1 MTDICKNVVESEMGT
16 SAADTTSAAGTSA
29 AGTTSAADTTSAAG
43 TTSANVIAAVNTT
56 EINEWEE
63 LNAKTE
69 LLRGIY
75 ANGFERPSPIQ
86 KQAILPIFNKRDV
99 IAQAQSG
106 TGKTACFSIGALQ
119 LIDTTRNVTQAMIL
133 SPTRELSIQTKS
145 VLDALGR
152 LFPSLCTQ
160 LLIGG
165 TSTDENIQLLRDKIP
180 HVVIGCP
187 GRIHDMLKR
196 KRLGT
201 KDFKLFILDEADELL
216 SSGFKDQVYNIF
228 QFMPSNVQV
237 ALFSATMPPELNT
250 LTDKFMR
257 NPVKILVKNEQ
268 LTLEGIKQF
277 YVALDNDDSK
287 YETLKDIYGSLTLS
301 QSIIY
306 CNSVKRVNDL
316 YVAMNSDNYPVCQIH
331 SGMEKDE
338 RLRNYEDFRSGKHRV
353 LISSNVT
360 ARGID
365 VQQVSTVINF
375 DVPNCVHTYL
385 HRIGRSGRW
394 GRKGVGI
401 NFVTQRDMRQLK
413 MIEQH
418 YHTTIAELTENWAA
432 SM

>member
-1 MTDICKNVVESEMGT
+1 MTTD
-16 SAADTTSAAGTSA
+16 
-29 AGTTSAADTTSAAG
+29 
-43 TTSANVIAAVNTT
+43 NTER
-56 EINEWEE
+56 EINEWED

-75 ANGFERPSPIQ
+75 ANGFEKPSPIQ
-86 KQAILPIFNKRDV
+86 RKAILPLFSKRDV

-106 TGKTACFSIGALQ
+106 TGKTACFSISALE
-119 LIDTTRNVTQAMIL
+119 LIDTSKKVPQAMIL
-133 SPTRELSIQTKS
+133 SPTRELSIQTKKVIDS
-145 VLDALGR
+145 IGS
-152 LFPSLCTQ
+152 LFPDLCTQ

-165 TSTDENIQLLRDKIP
+165 TSTDDNIQLLRDKTP
-180 HVVIGCP
+180 QVVIGCP

-196 KRLGT
+196 KRLAAT
-201 KDFKLFILDEADELL
+201 HFRLLIIDEADELL

-228 QFMPSNVQV
+228 QYMPTTIQV
-237 ALFSATMPPELNT
+237 ALFSATMPTELNT

-268 LTLEGIKQF
+268 LTLEGIRQF
-277 YVALDNDDSK
+277 YVALDNDEVK
-287 YETLKDIYGSLTLS
+287 YDTLKDIYSSLTVS

-331 SGMEKDE
+331 SGMEKEE
-338 RLRNYEDFRSGKHRV
+338 RLRNYEEFKNGKHRV

-375 DVPNCVHTYL
+375 DLPNCVHTYL

-401 NFVTQRDMRQLK
+401 NFVTSRDMRQLK
-413 MIEQH
+413 TIEQH
-418 YHTTIAELTENWAA
+418 YQTTINELTENWA
-432 SM
+432 SS

>member
-1 MTDICKNVVESEMGT
+1 MSTENFISSNISGTNISET
-16 SAADTTSAAGTSA
+16 NISETNISET
-29 AGTTSAADTTSAAG
+29 
-43 TTSANVIAAVNTT
+43 NLNK

-75 ANGFERPSPIQ
+75 ANGYEKPSPIQ
-86 KQAILPIFNKRDV
+86 RRAILPIFAKRDV

-106 TGKTACFSIGALQ
+106 TGKTACFSIGALE
-119 LIDTTRNVTQAMIL
+119 LIDSTKNVPQAMIL
-133 SPTRELSIQTKS
+133 SPTRELSIQTKT
-145 VLDALGR
+145 VLDLLGS
-152 LFPSLCTQ
+152 LFPNLCTQ

-165 TSTDENIQLLRDKIP
+165 TSTDENIQMLRDKTPQI
-180 HVVIGCP
+180 VIGCP

-196 KRLGT
+196 KRLPS

-228 QFMPSNVQV
+228 QFMPSNIQV
-237 ALFSATMPPELNT
+237 ALFSATMPAELSA

-268 LTLEGIKQF
+268 LTLEGIKQY
-277 YVALDNDDSK
+277 YVALDNDESK
-287 YETLKDIYGSLTLS
+287 YETLKDIYSSLTVS

-316 YVAMNSDNYPVCQIH
+316 YAAMNSDNYPVCQIH

-338 RLRNYEDFRSGKHRV
+338 RLRNYEEFRSGKHRV

-375 DVPNCVHTYL
+375 DLPNCVHTYL

-413 MIEQH
+413 IIEQH
-418 YHTTIAELTENWAA
+418 YHTTILELTENWAS

>member
-1 MTDICKNVVESEMGT
+1 MTELE
-16 SAADTTSAAGTSA
+16 
-29 AGTTSAADTTSAAG
+29 
-43 TTSANVIAAVNTT
+43 VNTNT
-56 EINEWEE
+56 NTNTNIREINEWEE
-63 LNAKTE
+63 LNAKTP

-86 KQAILPIFNKRDV
+86 KKAILPLFEKRDV

-106 TGKTACFSIGALQ
+106 TGKTACFSIGTLQ
-119 LIDTTRNVTQAMIL
+119 LIDIDKKAPQAMIL
-133 SPTRELSIQTKS
+133 SPTRELSIQTKK
-145 VLDALGR
+145 VLDSIGN
-152 LFPSLCTQ
+152 LFPELCTQ

-165 TSTDENIQLLRDKIP
+165 TSTDENIQMIRNNPP

-196 KRLGT
+196 KRLPVN
-201 KDFKLFILDEADELL
+201 DFRILILDEADELL

-228 QFMPSNVQV
+228 QYMPSTIQV
-237 ALFSATMPPELNT
+237 ALFSATMPVELSS

-257 NPVKILVKNEQ
+257 NPVKILVKAEQ
-268 LTLEGIKQF
+268 LTLEGIRQY
-277 YVALDNDDSK
+277 YVALDNDDVK
-287 YETLKDIYGSLTLS
+287 YETLKDIYSSLNVS

-316 YVAMNSDNYPVCQIH
+316 YVAMNADNYPVCQIH
-331 SGMEKDE
+331 SGMDKVE
-338 RLRNYEDFRSGKHRV
+338 RLQNYEDFKSGKHRV

-360 ARGID
+360 ARGLD

-401 NFVTQRDMRQLK
+401 NFVTQRDMRLLK
-413 MIEQH
+413 IIEQH
-418 YHTTIAELTENWAA
+418 YHTVISELTEDWT
-432 SM
+432 SK

>member
-1 MTDICKNVVESEMGT
+1 MTDADEMAT
-16 SAADTTSAAGTSA
+16 NEI
-29 AGTTSAADTTSAAG
+29 
-43 TTSANVIAAVNTT
+43 ANATASSR
-56 EINEWEE
+56 EITDWEE
-63 LNAKTE
+63 LNAKTP

-75 ANGFERPSPIQ
+75 GNGFERPSPIQ
-86 KQAILPIFNKRDV
+86 RKAILPIFNKRDI

-119 LIDTTRNVTQAMIL
+119 IIDVTKNAPQAMIL
-133 SPTRELSIQTKS
+133 SPTRELSIQTKKVIDS
-145 VLDALGR
+145 LGN
-152 LFPSLCTQ
+152 LFPELRTQ

-165 TSTDENIQLLRDKIP
+165 TSTDENIQLLREKP
-180 HVVIGCP
+180 PQVVIGCP

-196 KRLGT
+196 KRLAVN
-201 KDFKLFILDEADELL
+201 DFRLLILDEADELL

-228 QFMPSNVQV
+228 QFMPSSIQV
-237 ALFSATMPPELNT
+237 ALFSATMPPELNS

-268 LTLEGIKQF
+268 LTLEGIRQY
-277 YVALDNDDSK
+277 YVALDNDDMK
-287 YETLKDIYGSLTLS
+287 YETLKDIYSSLTLS

-306 CNSVKRVNDL
+306 CNSVKRVSDL
-316 YVAMNSDNYPVCQIH
+316 YVAMNSDNFPVCQIH

-338 RLRNYEDFRSGKHRV
+338 RLRNYEDFKSGKHRV

-360 ARGID
+360 ARGLD

-375 DVPNCVHTYL
+375 DIPNCVHTYL

-401 NFVTQRDMRQLK
+401 NFVTSRDMRQLK
-413 MIEQH
+413 IIEQH
-418 YHTTIAELTENWAA
+418 YHTKIDELTDNWAA
-432 SM
+432 N

>member
-1 MTDICKNVVESEMGT
+1 MTE
-16 SAADTTSAAGTSA
+16 
-29 AGTTSAADTTSAAG
+29 
-43 TTSANVIAAVNTT
+43 
-56 EINEWEE
+56 EISSWED
-63 LNAKTE
+63 LSAKTE

-75 ANGFERPSPIQ
+75 ANGFELPSPIQ
-86 KQAILPIFNKRDV
+86 RQAILPIFAKRDV

-106 TGKTACFSIGALQ
+106 TGKTACFSIGALE
-119 LIDTTRNVTQAMIL
+119 LIDTTINVPQAIIL
-133 SPTRELSIQTKS
+133 SPTRELSIQTKT
-145 VLDALGR
+145 VLDSLGS
-152 LFPSLCTQ
+152 LFPNLCTQ

-165 TSTDENIQLLRDKIP
+165 TSTDENIKSLHNKPPQ
-180 HVVIGCP
+180 VVIGCP

-196 KRLGT
+196 KKLPSNN
-201 KDFKLFILDEADELL
+201 FKLFILDEADELL
-216 SSGFKDQVYNIF
+216 SAGFKDQVYNIF

-237 ALFSATMPPELNT
+237 ALFSATMPNELTT

-257 NPVKILVKNEQ
+257 NPVRILVKNEQ
-268 LTLEGIKQF
+268 LTLEGIKQ
-277 YVALDNDDSK
+277 YHVALDNDDNK
-287 YETLKDIYGSLTLS
+287 YETLKDIYSALTVS

-331 SGMEKDE
+331 SNMEKDE
-338 RLRNYEDFRSGKHRV
+338 RLRNYEGFKSGKHRV

-365 VQQVSTVINF
+365 IQQVSTVINF
-375 DVPNCVHTYL
+375 DLPNCVHTYL

-418 YHTTIAELTENWAA
+418 YHTTIPELTNDWTA
-432 SM
+432 